1 MVKLKHFMILAL
13 ALAMSLGAW
22 AQGLTDTEDT
32 VSLTHDATFSVWT
45 LDAMPDTDAV
55 LLFTPAVP
63 HSVTFA
69 AAESGFSIA
78 GGAATVSL
86 DGQAATLTD
95 NALQAYPGQTVTLT
109 AAQGYKF
116 RSATASETQAAPATL
131 LTLTIGNATIYYLQ
145 GETWAEAIANHPT
158 ENHGWEAEFD
168 GSGSNSGVVLYG
180 GYELLDYD
188 VLMYINPTD
197 IINPTVNYHLIN

>member
-1 MVKLKHFMILAL
+1 MILAL
-13 ALAMSLGAW
+13 ALALSVGAW

-55 LLFTPAVP
+55 LLFTPAVQ

-109 AAQGYKF
+109 ATAGYKF

-131 LTLTIGNATIYYLQ
+131 LTLTISGESEGTIYYLQ
-145 GETWAEAIANHPT
+145 GETWQEAIANHPT
-158 ENHGWEAEFD
+158 ENDEW
-168 GSGSNSGVVLYG
+168 SING
-180 GYELLDYD
+180 GHVYHYD
-188 VLMYINPTD
+188 EI
-197 IINPTVNYHLIN
+197 LITGGNLTSPDAQIDANGEYQLFVAG

>member
-1 MVKLKHFMILAL
+1 MILAL
-13 ALAMSLGAW
+13 ALALSVGAW

-109 AAQGYKF
+109 ATAGYKF

-131 LTLTIGNATIYYLQ
+131 LTLTISGESEGTIYYLQ
-145 GETWAEAIANHPT
+145 GETWQEAIANHPT
-158 ENHGWEAEFD
+158 ENDEW
-168 GSGSNSGVVLYG
+168 SING
-180 GYELLDYD
+180 GHVYHYD
-188 VLMYINPTD
+188 EI
-197 IINPTVNYHLIN
+197 LITGGNLTSPDAQIDANGEYQLFVAG